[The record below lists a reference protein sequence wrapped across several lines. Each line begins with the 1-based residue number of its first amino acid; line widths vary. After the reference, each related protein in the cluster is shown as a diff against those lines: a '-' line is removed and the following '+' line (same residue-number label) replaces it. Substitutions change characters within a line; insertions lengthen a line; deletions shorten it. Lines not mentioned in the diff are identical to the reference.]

1 MHLGYLSYYE
11 PDSTVSIPNKEV
23 SLEYVNAIST
33 MDWHGVAESVAASRK
48 LLESLWNMDSDAVA
62 AGLEKAHQEIAILQY
77 NDENSLSCVINLAFY
92 FAREYY
98 TIIREMPAGK
108 GFADICLIPRRL
120 HADKPAAVI
129 ELKYDKSAEG
139 AIAQIKEKNYT
150 AALADYHGNLLLA
163 GINYDKETKTHTCV
177 IEKMEK

>member
-48 LLESLWNMDSDAVA
+48 L
-62 AGLEKAHQEIAILQY
+62 H
-77 NDENSLSCVINLAFY
+77 
-92 FAREYY
+92 
-98 TIIREMPAGK
+98 
-108 GFADICLIPRRL
+108 RL

-150 AALADYHGNLLLA
+150 DALANYHGNLLLA
-163 GINYDKETKTHTCV
+163 GINYDKDTKAHTCV